1 MTAVTTAVIGLG
13 FLLFPNTIVNLFI
26 DKPLDNGSI
35 FIRFL
40 GSSLIG
46 YSFLNLYAS
55 MYDRLA
61 LVKAN
66 LVGNFA
72 TLAVAFLVSVL
83 GVISGALNKRGIL
96 IVLLHL
102 IFGAGFGYYL
112 YKLKK
117 S

>member
-1 MTAVTTAVIGLG
+1 MT
-13 FLLFPNTIVNLFI
+13 
-26 DKPLDNGSI
+26 DGSI
-35 FIRFL
+35 FVRFL

-55 MYDRLA
+55 MYNRLE

-72 TLAVAFLVSVL
+72 TLFIAFVLSIVGLVAGS
-83 GVISGALNKRGIL
+83 LNKYGTL
-96 IVLLHL
+96 IMVLHA

-112 YKLKK
+112 YKLNK
-117 S
+117 